1 MNVEKKSYRYSD
13 AAVVLGVSRRTIR
26 RWVDLG
32 LLPVIRVT
40 QRTIFV
46 CRNAVEAMMSTP
58 LPFDETDRKVLFA
71 HKRS

>member
-1 MNVEKKSYRYSD
+1 MTMLKQAYRYSD
-13 AAVVLGVSRRTIR
+13 AARVLGVSRRTIR

-32 LLPVIRVT
+32 LLPVVRVT

-46 CRNAVEAMMSTP
+46 CRNAVEAMMRSP
-58 LPFDETDRKVLFA
+58 LPWDETDSKVLFA

>member
-1 MNVEKKSYRYSD
+1 MALEKQSYSYRD
-13 AAVVLGVSRRTIR
+13 AAIVLGKSPRTIR

-32 LLPVIRVT
+32 LLPVVRVT

-46 CRNAVEAMMSTP
+46 CRNAVEALMRTP
-58 LPFDETDRKVLFA
+58 LPWTEDDQKVLFA

>member
-1 MNVEKKSYRYSD
+1 MTIEKKAYRYKD
-13 AAVVLGVSRRTIR
+13 AATVLGVSPRTIR

-32 LLPVIRVT
+32 LLPVVRVT

-46 CRNAVEAMMSTP
+46 CRNAVEAMMRTP
-58 LPFDETDRKVLFA
+58 LPWTDMDAKVLFA